1 MENKAL
7 KIVIP
12 RGNKIKKGKDHKTL
26 KVNLSIYP
34 LSIIKI
40 KLLMFRSHLHLL
52 IVKLRIIKLLQKMS
66 KSITFLTFQI
76 RTIKKVRYRE
86 Q

>member
-1 MENKAL
+1 MENKVL

-12 RGNKIKKGKDHKTL
+12 RGNKIKKGKDDKTL

-52 IVKLRIIKLLQKMS
+52 IVKLRITSCYKKCPKVLH
-66 KSITFLTFQI
+66 FLCF
-76 RTIKKVRYRE
+76 R
-86 Q
+86 